1 MLCQRFLELGLVDE
15 IRLMIAPVLLGEGV
29 RLFDGPVTQER
40 WRLKKVVGYKNGFAE
55 LVYSA
60 AG

>member
-15 IRLMIAPVLLGEGV
+15 IRLMVAPVLLGEGV
-29 RLFDGPVTQER
+29 RLFDGRVAVER
-40 WRLKKVVGYKNGFAE
+40 WSLKKVAGYKNGFAE
-55 LVYSA
+55 LVYSV